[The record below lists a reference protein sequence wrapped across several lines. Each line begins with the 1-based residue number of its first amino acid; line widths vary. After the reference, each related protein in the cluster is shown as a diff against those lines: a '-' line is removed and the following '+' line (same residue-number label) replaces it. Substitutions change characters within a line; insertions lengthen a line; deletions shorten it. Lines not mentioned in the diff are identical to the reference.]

1 MNDIQRSRRPAVR
14 SPRGSRQS
22 TQLGELEFSDW
33 YEIPVFEPDEDELTE
48 EIATTGRGP
57 RRMMARA
64 KLARDA
70 RRAKRRPEWDS
81 PVRRSAAPAA
91 AAAPTVSEPA
101 TRPEPA
107 PAPTRPAAAKPAVAK
122 PETTKPETTK
132 PAAEPEVPAA
142 AQPAP
147 AAAEPTREIEPT
159 PAPAAEPAPAPAAK
173 QAPAAAEKPAA
184 AEEPKPAEEPG
195 RAAEPAP
202 AAKPAPARAPKAAP
216 KPAPAPAMAQVRDEE
231 TWMTSGPALTEESMQ
246 LDLDRESVWRR
257 RLNNFLDRWAASEM
271 AVAHR
276 LDDSLERVMS
286 PNLPK
291 SIPDLVAAATKRG
304 GSR

>member
-1 MNDIQRSRRPAVR
+1 MNDIQRSRPAAR

-70 RRAKRRPEWDS
+70 RRAKRRPEWDA
-81 PVRRSAAPAA
+81 PLRRPAA
-91 AAAPTVSEPA
+91 TAA
-101 TRPEPA
+101 A
-107 PAPTRPAAAKPAVAK
+107 PAPTSEPTPGPEPARVATRPA
-122 PETTKPETTK
+122 TTK
-132 PAAEPEVPAA
+132 PAAEPVAPTGARPAA
-142 AQPAP
+142 TRAAP
-147 AAAEPTREIEPT
+147 AAAEPTLETEPV
-159 PAPAAEPAPAPAAK
+159 PAPAAK
-173 QAPAAAEKPAA
+173 QAPAPAKESAPVAAEDPKPAEKPA
-184 AEEPKPAEEPG
+184 
-195 RAAEPAP
+195 RATKPAP
-202 AAKPAPARAPKAAP
+202 AAKPTPAPAPKPAA
-216 KPAPAPAMAQVRDEE
+216 KPAPAPAMARVRDEE
-231 TWMTSGPALTEESMQ
+231 TWVTSGPALTEESMQ

-291 SIPDLVAAATKRG
+291 SIPDLLSAATKRG

>member
-1 MNDIQRSRRPAVR
+1 MNDIQRSRPAAR

-70 RRAKRRPEWDS
+70 RRAKRRPEWDA
-81 PVRRSAAPAA
+81 PLRRPAA
-91 AAAPTVSEPA
+91 TAA
-101 TRPEPA
+101 A
-107 PAPTRPAAAKPAVAK
+107 PAPTSEPTPGTEPARVATRPA
-122 PETTKPETTK
+122 TTK
-132 PAAEPEVPAA
+132 PAAEPVAPTGARPAA
-142 AQPAP
+142 TRAAP
-147 AAAEPTREIEPT
+147 AAAEPTLETEPV
-159 PAPAAEPAPAPAAK
+159 PAPAAK
-173 QAPAAAEKPAA
+173 QAPAPAKESAPVAAEDPKPAEKPA
-184 AEEPKPAEEPG
+184 
-195 RAAEPAP
+195 RATKPAP
-202 AAKPAPARAPKAAP
+202 AAKPTPAPAPKPAA
-216 KPAPAPAMAQVRDEE
+216 KPAPAPAMARVRDEE
-231 TWMTSGPALTEESMQ
+231 TWVTSGPALTEESMQ

-291 SIPDLVAAATKRG
+291 SIPDLLSAATKRG

>member
-1 MNDIQRSRRPAVR
+1 MNDIQRSRRPAIR

-33 YEIPVFEPDEDELTE
+33 YQIPVFEPDDDELTE

-64 KLARDA
+64 KIARDA
-70 RRAKRRPEWDS
+70 RRAKRRPEWDA
-81 PVRRSAAPAA
+81 PVRRSATPPVAPA
-91 AAAPTVSEPA
+91 PA
-101 TRPEPA
+101 NEPA
-107 PAPTRPAAAKPAVAK
+107 PRPQPAPVA
-122 PETTKPETTK
+122 TKPVATGPVATK
-132 PAAEPEVPAA
+132 PAATKPVVEPAAPAA

-147 AAAEPTREIEPT
+147 ADAEATREIEPV
-159 PAPAAEPAPAPAAK
+159 PAPAAK
-173 QAPAAAEKPAA
+173 QAPAPAREPAPLPAEKPKPAEKPA
-184 AEEPKPAEEPG
+184 
-195 RAAEPAP
+195 RAAKPVPAT
-202 AAKPAPARAPKAAP
+202 KPAPAPAPKPAAE
-216 KPAPAPAMAQVRDEE
+216 PAPAPAMAQVRDED
-231 TWMTSGPALTEESMQ
+231 TWVTSGPALTEESMQ

-291 SIPDLVAAATKRG
+291 SIPDLLSAATKRG